1 MARVPVHAFRTRLG
15 LFSLRR
21 NATSAPSRGFSGMNL
36 PIGEVA
42 PAFRSGSFLLSARG
56 ASQVSPVRRGWER
69 DPTKTSQ
76 LNSTMIAILVPSR
89 FTSGIKRHQ
98 TEFTVAPRGGIIMNS
113 KEVVLITGSSTGF
126 GRLFADTLARKGH
139 TVFATMRDPGGRN
152 AKNASEIRT
161 LAEKDSLPIYV
172 LEMDVTDDASV
183 QRAVDAAVA
192 KAGRID
198 VAINNAGYVVSG
210 LAEAVTPEQAQRLM
224 DTNFLGPVRV
234 NRAVLPHMRRQRSGV
249 LMHISSAAGR
259 IIAPSMG
266 FYCASKF
273 ALEALAEAYSYELA
287 GQGIESVIVEPG
299 QYETA
304 VFGSAVT
311 GADEARTDT
320 YGAVKEIP
328 AKVQAALSSS
338 AGNAQEVA
346 DAVLRIIETPA
357 GERQLRYF
365 VSPQNFGV
373 DEINALSKQVQANIL
388 AAFGLAADTKFRK
401 GRAVGSV

>member
-1 MARVPVHAFRTRLG
+1 
-15 LFSLRR
+15 
-21 NATSAPSRGFSGMNL
+21 
-36 PIGEVA
+36 
-42 PAFRSGSFLLSARG
+42 
-56 ASQVSPVRRGWER
+56 
-69 DPTKTSQ
+69 
-76 LNSTMIAILVPSR
+76 
-89 FTSGIKRHQ
+89 
-98 TEFTVAPRGGIIMNS
+98 MNS
-113 KEVVLITGSSTGF
+113 KQVVLITGSSTGF

-172 LEMDVTDDASV
+172 LELDVTDDASV
-183 QRAVDAAVA
+183 ERAVDAAVA

-198 VAINNAGYVVSG
+198 VAINNAGYFVSG
-210 LAEAVTPEQAQRLM
+210 LAEAVTTEQAQRLM
-224 DTNFLGPVRV
+224 DANFFGPVRV

-287 GQGIESVIVEPG
+287 AQGIESVIVEPG
-299 QYETA
+299 QYETPI
-304 VFGSAVT
+304 FGNTVT
-311 GADEARTDT
+311 AADEARTNT

-328 AKVQAALSSS
+328 AKINAALSST

-357 GERQLRYF
+357 GEKRLRYL
-365 VSPQNFGV
+365 VSPESFGV
-373 DEINALSKQVQANIL
+373 DQINALSKQVQAKVL
-388 AAFGLAADTKFRK
+388 EAFGLAADTKFLK
-401 GRAVGSV
+401 GKAVGSV

>member
-1 MARVPVHAFRTRLG
+1 
-15 LFSLRR
+15 
-21 NATSAPSRGFSGMNL
+21 
-36 PIGEVA
+36 
-42 PAFRSGSFLLSARG
+42 
-56 ASQVSPVRRGWER
+56 
-69 DPTKTSQ
+69 
-76 LNSTMIAILVPSR
+76 
-89 FTSGIKRHQ
+89 
-98 TEFTVAPRGGIIMNS
+98 MNS
-113 KEVVLITGSSTGF
+113 KQVVLITGSSTGF
-126 GRLFADTLARKGH
+126 GRLFAETLARKGH

-152 AKNASEIRT
+152 AKNAAEVRT
-161 LAEKDSLPIYV
+161 LAEQDALPIHV

-183 QRAVDAAVA
+183 ERAVDAAVA

-198 VAINNAGYVVSG
+198 VAINNAGYVLSG

-249 LMHISSAAGR
+249 LIHVSSGAGR
-259 IIAPSMG
+259 VILPSFG

-287 GQGIESVIVEPG
+287 SQGIESVILEPG
-299 QYETA
+299 QYETPI
-304 VFGSAVT
+304 FGHIVT
-311 GADEARTDT
+311 GADEARTTT
-320 YGAVKEIP
+320 YGAVQQIP
-328 AKVQAALSSS
+328 AKINEALSST

-373 DEINALSKQVQANIL
+373 DEINALTKQVQTSVL
-388 AAFGLAADTKFRK
+388 EAFGLAADTKFLK
-401 GRAVGSV
+401 GKAAGTV

>member
-1 MARVPVHAFRTRLG
+1 
-15 LFSLRR
+15 
-21 NATSAPSRGFSGMNL
+21 
-36 PIGEVA
+36 
-42 PAFRSGSFLLSARG
+42 
-56 ASQVSPVRRGWER
+56 
-69 DPTKTSQ
+69 
-76 LNSTMIAILVPSR
+76 
-89 FTSGIKRHQ
+89 
-98 TEFTVAPRGGIIMNS
+98 MNS
-113 KEVVLITGSSTGF
+113 KQVVLITGSSTGF
-126 GRLFADTLARKGH
+126 GRLFTETLARKGH

-161 LAEKDSLPIYV
+161 LAQNDALPIHV

-183 QRAVDAAVA
+183 ERATDAAVS

-198 VAINNAGYVVSG
+198 VAINNAGYFLTG
-210 LAEAVTPEQAQRLM
+210 LEEAVTTEQARRLM

-249 LMHISSAAGR
+249 LMHISSGAGR
-259 IIAPSMG
+259 VVLPSAG

-287 GQGIESVIVEPG
+287 AQGIESVIVQPG
-299 QYETA
+299 QYETP
-304 VFGSAVT
+304 VFGNTVT
-311 GADEARTDT
+311 AADEGRTST

-328 AKVQAALSSS
+328 AKINAALSST

-357 GERQLRYF
+357 GEKQLRYF

-373 DEINALSKQVQANIL
+373 DEINALSKQVQASVL
-388 AAFGLAADTKFRK
+388 EAFGITADTKFVKSRT
-401 GRAVGSV
+401 VGSV